1 MFSKKLVA
9 AFVLL
14 TSLHFMYPC
23 YAEDAKQMKFSNYME
38 FQNGSDSAKLLWI
51 TEPDGTPNIGVLQCP
66 MSFVSLVDGNT
77 WIADTQNARL
87 CLFSKDGKNLK
98 EINLLELGKKAGLAD
113 PPAIVDIC
121 LSNGNILAGDAASN
135 SVLEINPETL
145 AMRVFKSPGTDNG
158 GWFQISHLFT
168 DNQQRIYIDDLALG
182 KIIVLDKDGKYLGD
196 NAAASIAVSKTDS
209 SMASIHYVEETDG
222 EAEASYYQ
230 ITVNKGFTT
239 PWYPIVNINTDNES
253 IIYINIIGID
263 KNNDIYVLFETE
275 STRFYQ
281 VFNMKGEL
289 KKSFTAYP
297 MIPMINPARPDWID
311 ENGNIYSAVVVGN
324 SLKILKYTAE

>member
-1 MFSKKLVA
+1 MFCKKLIA
-9 AFVLL
+9 AFALMA
-14 TSLHFMYPC
+14 SLHICYPC
-23 YAEDAKQMKFSNYME
+23 YAQTAKQMQFSSYLE
-38 FQNGSDSAKLLWI
+38 FQNGNDSSKLLWI

-66 MSFVSLVDGNT
+66 MAFITLDDGNT
-77 WIADTQNARL
+77 WIADTQNARI

-121 LSNGNILAGDAASN
+121 LSDKNILAGDAASN

-145 AMRVFKSPGTDNG
+145 SMRVFKSPGADNG

-196 NAAASIAVSKTDS
+196 NAAASIAVSKVDS

-222 EAEASYYQ
+222 EADASYYQ
-230 ITVNKGFTT
+230 VTVNKGFAT
-239 PWYPIVNINTDNES
+239 PWQPVVNINTDDES

-263 KNNDIYVLFETE
+263 KDNNIYVLYETE
-275 STRFYQ
+275 SNRFYK
-281 VFNMKGEL
+281 VFSMAGEL
-289 KKSFTAYP
+289 KKSFATIP
-297 MIPMINPARPDWID
+297 TIPMINPARPDWID
-311 ENGNIYSAVVVGN
+311 NSGNIFSAAVVDKT
-324 SLKILKYTAE
+324 LKIMKLQ

>member
-1 MFSKKLVA
+1 MA
-9 AFVLL
+9 
-14 TSLHFMYPC
+14 SLHIAYPC
-23 YAEDAKQMKFSNYME
+23 FAQTAKEIEFSNYLE

-66 MSFVSLVDGNT
+66 MAFITLEDGRI
-77 WIADTQNARL
+77 WIADTQNARI

-121 LSNGNILAGDAASN
+121 LSNNNIIAGDAASN

-145 AMRVFKSPGTDNG
+145 AMRVFKSPGADNG

-209 SMASIHYVEETDG
+209 SMASVHYVEETGG
-222 EAEASYYQ
+222 EADASYYQ
-230 ITVNKGFTT
+230 IAVNKGFTT
-239 PWYPIVNINTDNES
+239 PWYPIVNINNDEEN
-253 IIYINIIGID
+253 IIYITIIGID
-263 KNNDIYVLFETE
+263 KNNDIYVLYETQ
-275 STRFYQ
+275 SSRFYKI
-281 VFNMKGEL
+281 FNMKGEL
-289 KKSFTAYP
+289 KSSFVTVPP
-297 MIPMINPARPDWID
+297 MPMINPARPDWVD
-311 ENGNIYSAVVVGN
+311 DDGNIYSAAVVGD
-324 SLKILKYTAE
+324 SLKIMKYSK